1 MKRLAVLITLF
12 ISLIVAVSA
21 TEVYEIKS
29 RYIPSPAKVSVALPS
44 GYNPAEAHRW
54 PVTYLLNGHGGD
66 HTTWGKLVNL
76 DSLATANRM
85 IIVCPAGLDS
95 WYWDAPA
102 DPSMKM
108 ESYII
113 RELIPWVDSHY
124 RTRTDRM
131 GRAISGLSMGGHGA
145 LWLAIRHQDLF
156 GAAGSTSGG
165 VDIRP
170 FPGKWNIPDRLGSKA
185 KYPERWEVYTVTNI
199 LDSLRPGSLD
209 IIFDCGTEDFFFK
222 VNKELDRK
230 LTARGIDHTFR
241 TSPGNHSGA
250 YWRKSI
256 PHHLRFFQKVF
267 SRQD

>member
-1 MKRLAVLITLF
+1 MKRITAIIILTLSIIAAVT
-12 ISLIVAVSA
+12 A
-21 TEVYEIKS
+21 TEIHEIKS
-29 RYIPSPAKVSVALPS
+29 RYIPSPAKITVALPA

-76 DSLATANRM
+76 DSLATANSM

-124 RTRTDRM
+124 TTRTDRS

-170 FPGKWNIPDRLGSKA
+170 FPGK
-185 KYPERWEVYTVTNI
+185 
-199 LDSLRPGSLD
+199 
-209 IIFDCGTEDFFFK
+209 
-222 VNKELDRK
+222 
-230 LTARGIDHTFR
+230 
-241 TSPGNHSGA
+241 
-250 YWRKSI
+250 
-256 PHHLRFFQKVF
+256 
-267 SRQD
+267 

>member
-1 MKRLAVLITLF
+1 MKRITAIIILTLSIIAAVT
-12 ISLIVAVSA
+12 A
-21 TEVYEIKS
+21 TEIHEIKS
-29 RYIPSPAKVSVALPS
+29 RYIPSPAKITVALPA

-76 DSLATANRM
+76 DSLATANSM

-124 RTRTDRM
+124 TTRTDRS

-156 GAAGSTSGG
+156 GAAGSPSE
-165 VDIRP
+165 VD
-170 FPGKWNIPDRLGSKA
+170 IPDRLGSKDR
-185 KYPERWEVYTVTNI
+185 YPERWEAYTVTNI

-222 VNKELDRK
+222 VNKEFDSK
-230 LTARGIDHTFR
+230 LTARGIAHTFR
-241 TSPGNHSGA
+241 TSPGNHSSA
-250 YWRKSI
+250 YWSMSI
-256 PHHLRFFQKVF
+256 LHHLRFFRKVF
-267 SRQD
+267 SRVN